1 MPDPTHLDD
10 VTGALARVI
19 QVLRPPARNTLD
31 RLGVY
36 EGRTLEALF
45 PAPQRA
51 PAVTRRARWSL
62 PGLISED
69 LSFAS
74 LHEPLEP
81 AFRRYYHARHRRI
94 HTVYAR
100 RIRPDTSAGRA
111 RLLYI
116 HGYMQPET
124 VIEEFGLLAT
134 MAQALQMEVVQLQPP
149 YHGRRKPR
157 SSRFDGESYW
167 TADVVRSIESLR
179 QTLLDA
185 RTLLAVL
192 RKESRQPVGVAGLS
206 LGGALSATLTC
217 LEPGFAFSAPFVAHM
232 DLGALVADAPVL
244 GAMRE
249 DLLRF
254 GWRPRDFSDFTTRIG
269 WNELRPVIPTER
281 ICLFAARDDHFF
293 RASVVRAMWR
303 RWGKPRIHWYPTS
316 HMGFIAHLPDAVG
329 RLRKFID
336 RLDLGAS
343 RGPRRST
350 RPAGPGG
357 PPPAR

>member
-10 VTGALARVI
+10 VAGALARVI

-31 RLGVY
+31 RLGIY
-36 EGRTLEALF
+36 EGKGLGELF
-45 PAPQRA
+45 PAPRRA
-51 PAVTRRARWSL
+51 PVVTRRARWSL
-62 PGLISED
+62 PGLVSED
-69 LSFAS
+69 LSFPS

-81 AFRRYYHARHRRI
+81 EFRRYYHARHRRI
-94 HTVYAR
+94 HSVYAR
-100 RIRPDTSAGRA
+100 RIRPETSAGRP

-124 VIEEFGLLAT
+124 LVEEFGLLAT
-134 MAQALQMEVVQLQPP
+134 MAQILRMEVVQLQPP

-157 SSRFDGESYW
+157 ASRFDGESYW

-185 RTLLAVL
+185 RTLLRVL
-192 RKESRQPVGVAGLS
+192 QKESPRPVGVAGLS
-206 LGGALSATLTC
+206 LGGALSAVLTC
-217 LEPGFAFSAPFVAHM
+217 LEPGFAFSAPLIAHM

-254 GWRPRDFSDFTTRIG
+254 GWKPRDFGAFTKRLG
-269 WNELRPVIPTER
+269 WDELRPVIPADR

-293 RASVVRAMWR
+293 RAPVVRAMWR
-303 RWGKPRIHWYPTS
+303 RWEKPRIHWYPTS
-316 HMGFIAHLPDAVG
+316 HMGFLVHLPDAVG
-329 RLRKFID
+329 RLRDFVD
-336 RLDLGAS
+336 GLDLIAPSERTRSQRAKPS
-343 RGPRRST
+343 RQGRR
-350 RPAGPGG
+350 R
-357 PPPAR
+357 

>member
-10 VTGALARVI
+10 VAGALARVI

-36 EGRTLEALF
+36 EGKRLEELF
-45 PAPQRA
+45 PAPRRA
-51 PAVTRRARWSL
+51 PVVTRRARWSL
-62 PGLISED
+62 PGLVSED
-69 LSFAS
+69 LSFTS

-81 AFRRYYHARHRRI
+81 EFRRYYHARHRRI

-100 RIRPDTSAGRA
+100 RIRPDTSTSRP

-157 SSRFDGESYW
+157 ASRFDGELYW
-167 TADVVRSIESLR
+167 TADVVRSIEALR

-192 RKESRQPVGVAGLS
+192 QKESPRPVGVAGLS
-206 LGGALSATLTC
+206 LGGALSAVLTC
-217 LEPGFAFSAPFVAHM
+217 LEPGFAFSAPLIAHM

-249 DLLRF
+249 DMLRF
-254 GWRPRDFSDFTTRIG
+254 GWKPRDFRAFTTRLG
-269 WNELRPVIPTER
+269 WNELQPVIPPDR

-303 RWGKPRIHWYPTS
+303 RWHEPRIHWYPTS
-316 HMGFIAHLPDAVG
+316 HMGFLVHLPDAVG
-329 RLRKFID
+329 RLRNFVD
-336 RLDLGAS
+336 GLDPGAPSGRPRPQRPKPS
-343 RGPRRST
+343 RTGRR
-350 RPAGPGG
+350 G
-357 PPPAR
+357 